1 MLFVAL
7 GYFKLPFRGRGPH
20 WSFRFFPL
28 CQLRATELNESGCPT
43 QCFETHRSQPEQ
55 LRHLPFKALISCA
68 AKQRCGGDIR
78 ATCLGRPP
86 GRWRHGNGA
95 PGTPAVEGTAHP
107 HTHFS
112 TVRDTLP
119 GACLYRE
126 HNMER
131 QTERLLCFRKA
142 ERVWNSAVASAT
154 VNTLSVGCFF
164 FIGRDPL
171 APTPHLDPG
180 RV

>member
-20 WSFRFFPL
+20 WSFHFFPL

-86 GRWRHGNGA
+86 GRWWHGNRGA
-95 PGTPAVEGTAHP
+95 RHP
-107 HTHFS
+107 RCGGHRASSHPLLHRKRHAS
-112 TVRDTLP
+112 GRMPLP
-119 GACLYRE
+119 RAQHGKTNRE
-126 HNMER
+126 ALVFQE
-131 QTERLLCFRKA
+131 
-142 ERVWNSAVASAT
+142 S
-154 VNTLSVGCFF
+154 
-164 FIGRDPL
+164 
-171 APTPHLDPG
+171 
-180 RV
+180 